1 MTKGLRCRHD
11 RCCTIYLDQETDA
24 LVWLYATLTGQSV
37 AAAGEELMTIG
48 IARDKFNRGDSD
60 GAVDILRT
68 LQEDE

>member
-24 LVWLYATLTGQSV
+24 LVWLYATLTGQNV

-48 IARDKFNRGDSD
+48 IARDKFNQGGYY
-60 GAVDILRT
+60 GAVDILLT
-68 LQEDE
+68 LREYE